1 MKIYDERRFDLY
13 ARKLTRRDLLRL
25 GRDAAACIALST
37 VVPPTSR
44 VLRRSR
50 LRANPF
56 ASGVASGDPLDTGVV
71 LWTRLDPAVLEG
83 SGLIGSA
90 AGRAGPAIEVRW
102 EIAEDDA
109 FRRIAR
115 RGTASALSELG
126 YSVHAEVDGL
136 QPGREYWYRFD
147 AAGEASPIGRTRTAP
162 APRSLPDQLRFA
174 FASCQNYEYG
184 FFTAHRHLSAEPLD
198 LVVHL
203 GDYIYE
209 RRFPRLP
216 VRLHEGV
223 VEVKSLAEYRAR
235 YAQYGA
241 DADLQAAHAVPGS

>member
-1 MKIYDERRFDLY
+1 MKIYDERWFDLY

-25 GRDAAACIALST
+25 GRDAASCIALGA